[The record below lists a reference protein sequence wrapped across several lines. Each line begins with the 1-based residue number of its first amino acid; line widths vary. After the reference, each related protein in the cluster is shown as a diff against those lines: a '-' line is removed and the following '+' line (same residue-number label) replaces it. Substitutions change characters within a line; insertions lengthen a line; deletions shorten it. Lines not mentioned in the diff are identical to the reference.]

1 MAGAGD
7 YGAFIPI
14 ERIYAESLLNGYD
27 WLPEE
32 LRPLPAL
39 DDPDDDNESLEL
51 SADGS
56 KIEATFA
63 MKDFSQSNEGMTYEA
78 VLYRNGAQ
86 VTDTGGAVYK
96 QLVSREKT
104 DPPESAPGNVA
115 RFDVSRIPSAQQNGE
130 FTVRVRLCPYAIGS
144 AANTNRCSDY
154 GPIGKSLKLPPAP
167 QNFRQT
173 PAGADRVE
181 LSWDTVAGVTGY
193 EFDYRVQGAAAWG
206 SVSGSVSNSPAII
219 GRLSCETT
227 YEFIIRAYGD
237 GSTYDSTW
245 GFWSDVVEART
256 GACPAGGASGQ
267 SDAQQGNRAPDA
279 PDLALR
285 WSAAPGADHYLVE
298 IPAIDYFVEVPGD
311 RTDLEISA
319 SLVAGLEGRQ
329 TARVWN
335 CHASGLCGV
344 HLETWL
350 PALPKAP
357 QNLIATATH
366 ESITLSWDASDD
378 STVTGYQI
386 LRRRPDDGENNL
398 LVHVSD
404 TGNIDTT
411 YTDTDVQPNTRYVYR
426 VKAINADG
434 VSPSSNSLTVSTEPS
449 P

>member
-1 MAGAGD
+1 M
-7 YGAFIPI
+7 
-14 ERIYAESLLNGYD
+14 
-27 WLPEE
+27 
-32 LRPLPAL
+32 
-39 DDPDDDNESLEL
+39 
-51 SADGS
+51 
-56 KIEATFA
+56 
-63 MKDFSQSNEGMTYEA
+63 
-78 VLYRNGAQ
+78 
-86 VTDTGGAVYK
+86 
-96 QLVSREKT
+96 
-104 DPPESAPGNVA
+104 
-115 RFDVSRIPSAQQNGE
+115 
-130 FTVRVRLCPYAIGS
+130 
-144 AANTNRCSDY
+144 
-154 GPIGKSLKLPPAP
+154 
-167 QNFRQT
+167 
-173 PAGADRVE
+173 
-181 LSWDTVAGVTGY
+181 
-193 EFDYRVQGAAAWG
+193 
-206 SVSGSVSNSPAII
+206 
-219 GRLSCETT
+219 
-227 YEFIIRAYGD
+227 
-237 GSTYDSTW
+237 
-245 GFWSDVVEART
+245 
-256 GACPAGGASGQ
+256 
-267 SDAQQGNRAPDA
+267 
-279 PDLALR
+279 
-285 WSAAPGADHYLVE
+285 
-298 IPAIDYFVEVPGD
+298 PGD